1 MNVPRTFPWL
11 TGLLL
16 WAALGSGCRTPTGSS
31 LASWQ
36 GVELKL
42 IRLVD
47 QGRTLTLPT
56 ERPITMQ
63 WDADGRVHGQG
74 PVNRYFGAVS
84 RPSDGSILWQGALG
98 STRMA
103 GSPEAMALESEFFRS
118 LVLTTDVKVTSE
130 SLTLRSENGQTVAEW
145 VRLK

>member
-1 MNVPRTFPWL
+1 MNVPRTVPWL
-11 TGLLL
+11 TGLIL
-16 WAALGSGCRTPTGSS
+16 WAGLSSGCQTPTGSS

-47 QGRTLTLPT
+47 QGKTLTLPADL
-56 ERPITMQ
+56 PITLQ

-98 STRMA
+98 SSRMA
-103 GSPEAMALESEFFRS
+103 GSPEAMTLESEFFRS
-118 LVLTTDVKVTSE
+118 LTQTTEVKVTAE

>member
-1 MNVPRTFPWL
+1 MNVPRTLPWL
-11 TGLLL
+11 TGLIL
-16 WAALGSGCRTPTGSS
+16 WVGLSSGCQTPIGSS

-47 QGRTLTLPT
+47 QGQTLTLPT
-56 ERPITMQ
+56 DRPITMQ
-63 WDADGRVHGQG
+63 WDADGRVNGQG

-84 RPSDGSILWQGALG
+84 RLADGSILWQGALG

-103 GSPEAMALESEFFRS
+103 GSPEAMTLESAFFHS
-118 LVLTTDVKVTSE
+118 LTQTTEVKVTSE
-130 SLTLRSENGQTVAEW
+130 TLTLRSENGQTVAEW
-145 VRLK
+145 VRQK

>member
-1 MNVPRTFPWL
+1 MNVPRSLPWL
-11 TGLLL
+11 VGLAWL
-16 WAALGSGCRTPTGSS
+16 AGLGSGCQTPAGSS
-31 LASWQ
+31 LSSWQ

-42 IRLVD
+42 VRLVD
-47 QGRTLTLPT
+47 QGQTLPLPAD
-56 ERPITMQ
+56 RPITMQ

-74 PVNRYFGAVS
+74 PVNRYFGAIS

-103 GSPEAMALESEFFRS
+103 GSPEAMTLESEFFRS
-118 LVLTTDVKVTSE
+118 LIQTTEVKVTVD
-130 SLTLRSENGQTVAEW
+130 SLTFHSENGQTVAEW

>member
-1 MNVPRTFPWL
+1 MNVPRTLPWL
-11 TGLLL
+11 IGLILWTGLS
-16 WAALGSGCRTPTGSS
+16 SGCQSPTGSS

-47 QGRTLTLPT
+47 QGQTLNLPT
-56 ERPITMQ
+56 DRPITMQ
-63 WDADGRVHGQG
+63 WDANGEVHGQG
-74 PVNRYFGAVS
+74 PVNRYFGAIS

-103 GSPEAMALESEFFRS
+103 GSPEAMTLESAFFRS
-118 LVLTTDVKVTSE
+118 LTQTTEVKVTSE
-130 SLTLRSENGQTVAEW
+130 SLTLRSANGQTVAEW
-145 VRLK
+145 VRPK